1 MITISTAT
9 CLAFFAL
16 LIGGIF
22 LLTNHNASKTKST
35 AETIPLLNE
44 KEIKLNDDTR
54 LLREEQTKQQK
65 LEENFRIKIKNI
77 EKQTTK
83 LEENFARQQRL
94 EDELKIRVDEI
105 EKRDIKLQEDVK
117 VFQEK
122 VIQQKQMKDELE
134 SRSNGMEK
142 RETKLQEDVQVFQ
155 EKVIQQKQMNDELGS
170 RFNEVE
176 KQEKTL
182 ETDANSLREE
192 SVRQQNLEGSL
203 NSRVKEIEKQETKLE
218 EDKRLLEEDR
228 IKQYDLEDSNKKR
241 VKELED
247 REAAVIMTAKSAKDT
262 TTESTTTTTTIDDDD
277 DEDDTNTK
285 EQDQQQQQREA
296 ITSNENAVEPEISM
310 EESLEITMEESFSA
324 LDDEPFDRK
333 KMIEKEVNRLVKQAD
348 ENELEE
354 PFDEDSIEALKKG
367 ALKICYVKRYYDVMK
382 DEFINFPSVIQTI
395 VDYRLIEEAEK
406 FYFREEDEYPQ
417 DLSIGIRSV
426 ATDCLV
432 AEANDID
439 EDYMNSLSQD
449 IEL

>member
-1 MITISTAT
+1 
-9 CLAFFAL
+9 
-16 LIGGIF
+16 
-22 LLTNHNASKTKST
+22 
-35 AETIPLLNE
+35 
-44 KEIKLNDDTR
+44 
-54 LLREEQTKQQK
+54 
-65 LEENFRIKIKNI
+65 
-77 EKQTTK
+77 
-83 LEENFARQQRL
+83 
-94 EDELKIRVDEI
+94 
-105 EKRDIKLQEDVK
+105 
-117 VFQEK
+117 
-122 VIQQKQMKDELE
+122 MKDELE
-134 SRSNGMEK
+134 SRSNEMEK
-142 RETKLQEDVQVFQ
+142 RETKLQEDVQVFQGRIVQQKQMQDEFKTSLNEMEKKETKLQEDVKVFQ

-228 IKQYDLEDSNKKR
+228 IKQKDLEDSNKKR

-262 TTESTTTTTTIDDDD
+262 TTESTTTTTTIDDDDD

-324 LDDEPFDRK
+324 LDEPFDRK

-449 IEL
+449 ISLE

>member
-9 CLAFFAL
+9 GLAFCAL

-83 LEENFARQQRL
+83 LEENFARQQKL

-122 VIQQKQMKDELE
+122 VIQQKQM
-134 SRSNGMEK
+134 
-142 RETKLQEDVQVFQ
+142 
-155 EKVIQQKQMNDELGS
+155 NDELGS
-170 RFNEVE
+170 RTNEVE

-228 IKQYDLEDSNKKR
+228 IKQKDLEDSNKKR

-277 DEDDTNTK
+277 DDEDDTNTK
-285 EQDQQQQQREA
+285 EQDQQQQQHEA

-324 LDDEPFDRK
+324 LDEPFDRK

-449 IEL
+449 ISLE